1 MAELDARLEGGIP
14 RGHVSE
20 VVGPRSSG
28 RLAILVSA
36 LAAATSRGEAVAL
49 IDPLDMFDPV
59 SASACGLDFQRML
72 WIRGEAS
79 SSARVSLSCEYGT
92 LQKSLDRAVKALNIV
107 LQAGGFGVVVLDLG
121 EVAAQTIK
129 RLPYTT
135 WLRLHRVIEG
145 SETACVL
152 IGSEPIARSAGGVT
166 VQLTPGWA
174 PGFGLERACHPSPKS
189 GERPACSRAFICR
202 RLLTRCT
209 SGQRQSR
216 PDGQWEH
223 RPTRRATTD
232 RATHDPRALV
242 QIARDFSPRVETHGD
257 RTVTL
262 DISGLGSLI
271 GSPRSIGE
279 ELRRTAADA
288 GLCVHI
294 AVASTSTT
302 AILLAHARAGVTVVA
317 PANRSG
323 GARAVAA

>member
-1 MAELDARLEGGIP
+1 MPAAAIDYLESLLRERKLDHTLTDRGLTPVPVRGSDPITTQWLIPTGMAELDTRLEGGIP

-79 SSARVSLSCEYGT
+79 ISARVSLSCEYGT

-107 LQAGGFGVVVLDLG
+107 LQAGGFGMVVLDLG
-121 EVAAQTIK
+121 EVAAHTIK
-129 RLPYTT
+129 RLPYIT

-166 VQLTPGWA
+166 VQLA
-174 PGFGLERACHPSPKS
+174 PGSRLPALGLNARVIRA
-189 GERPACSRAFICR
+189 R
-202 RLLTRCT
+202 
-209 SGQRQSR
+209 
-216 PDGQWEH
+216 
-223 RPTRRATTD
+223 
-232 RATHDPRALV
+232 
-242 QIARDFSPRVETHGD
+242 RVESDQHV
-257 RTVTL
+257 RVPL
-262 DISGLGSLI
+262 S
-271 GSPRSIGE
+271 
-279 ELRRTAADA
+279 AAA
-288 GLCVHI
+288 C
-294 AVASTSTT
+294 
-302 AILLAHARAGVTVVA
+302 
-317 PANRSG
+317 
-323 GARAVAA
+323 